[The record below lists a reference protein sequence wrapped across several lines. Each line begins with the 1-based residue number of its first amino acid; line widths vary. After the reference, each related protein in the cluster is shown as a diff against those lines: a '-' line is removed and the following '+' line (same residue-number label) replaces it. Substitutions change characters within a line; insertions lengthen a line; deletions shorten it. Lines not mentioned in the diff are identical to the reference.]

1 VVLRVKEVDGSDCRL
16 YSLYKIL
23 NYYNTK
29 IDEKVVSLRFKNL
42 NIKLTIMKQLF
53 LAITILVSTF
63 ASAQTTSGSKASKA
77 PMQLTTFDTIKLQ
90 APDTLGG
97 KPLMQ
102 AIARRKSDREFE
114 TRNLSLKHLSE
125 VLWVANGINRANGK
139 RTVPSS
145 MGRYPLQTYAVL
157 ANGIYFYNPV
167 KHQLEPLV
175 KGDFRSLAG
184 KQTFVDTAPLN
195 LLFIAKGKTAA
206 DNFIPAIEDSGYC
219 CQNVYLYCAS
229 EGMKCVVRAGAKE
242 VELLKAMNLG
252 DNFKFIMA
260 QTVGY

>member
-1 VVLRVKEVDGSDCRL
+1 MRL
-16 YSLYKIL
+16 
-23 NYYNTK
+23 
-29 IDEKVVSLRFKNL
+29 KNL
-42 NIKLTIMKQLF
+42 NIKHIIMKQFF
-53 LAITILVSTF
+53 LAFAILVTTF
-63 ASAQTTSGSKASKA
+63 VTAQTKTGTEASNA
-77 PMQLTTFDTIKLQ
+77 PMVITTFDTIKLL

-97 KPLMQ
+97 MPLMK
-102 AIARRKSDREFE
+102 AISRRKTDRQFE
-114 TRNLSLKHLSE
+114 TRNLTLKHLSE

-157 ANGIYFYNPV
+157 ANGIYFYNPA

-195 LLFIAKGKTAA
+195 LLFIAKGKTAT
-206 DNFIPAIEDSGYC
+206 DNFSASLEDSGYC
-219 CQNVYLYCAS
+219 AQNVYLYCAS

-252 DNFKFIMA
+252 DNYKFIIA

>member
-1 VVLRVKEVDGSDCRL
+1 M
-16 YSLYKIL
+16 
-23 NYYNTK
+23 
-29 IDEKVVSLRFKNL
+29 NL
-42 NIKLTIMKQLF
+42 NIKHSIMKQFF
-53 LAITILVSTF
+53 LAFAILVATF
-63 ASAQTTSGSKASKA
+63 VTAQTKTGAEASKAS
-77 PMQLTTFDTIKLQ
+77 MVITTFDTIKLL

-97 KPLMQ
+97 MPLMQ
-102 AIARRKSDREFE
+102 AISRRKTDRQFDL
-114 TRNLSLKHLSE
+114 RNLSLKHLSE
-125 VLWVANGINRANGK
+125 ILWVANGINRAKGK

-195 LLFIAKGKTAA
+195 LVFIAKGKTAA

-229 EGMKCVVRAGAKE
+229 EGLKCVVRAGAKE

-252 DNFKFIMA
+252 DNYKFIIA

>member
-1 VVLRVKEVDGSDCRL
+1 M
-16 YSLYKIL
+16 
-23 NYYNTK
+23 
-29 IDEKVVSLRFKNL
+29 NL
-42 NIKLTIMKQLF
+42 NIKHSIMKQFF
-53 LAITILVSTF
+53 LAFAILVTTF
-63 ASAQTTSGSKASKA
+63 VTAQTKTDTEASNA
-77 PMQLTTFDTIKLQ
+77 PMVITTFDTIKLL

-97 KPLMQ
+97 MPLMK
-102 AIARRKSDREFE
+102 AISRRKTDRQFE
-114 TRNLSLKHLSE
+114 TRNLTLKHLSE

-157 ANGIYFYNPV
+157 ANGIYFYNPA

-195 LLFIAKGKTAA
+195 LVFIAKGKTAA

>member
-1 VVLRVKEVDGSDCRL
+1 
-16 YSLYKIL
+16 
-23 NYYNTK
+23 
-29 IDEKVVSLRFKNL
+29 
-42 NIKLTIMKQLF
+42 MKQFF
-53 LAITILVSTF
+53 LALAILVATF
-63 ASAQTTSGSKASKA
+63 VTAQTKTGAEASKAS
-77 PMQLTTFDTIKLQ
+77 MVITTFDTIKLL

-97 KPLMQ
+97 MPLMQ
-102 AIARRKSDREFE
+102 AISRRKTDRQFDL
-114 TRNLSLKHLSE
+114 RNLSLKHLSE
-125 VLWVANGINRANGK
+125 ILWVANGINRAKGK

-195 LLFIAKGKTAA
+195 LVFIAKGKTAA

-229 EGMKCVVRAGAKE
+229 EGLKCVVRAGAKE

-252 DNFKFIMA
+252 DNYKFIIA